1 MDARENC
8 NATLPKDQVGKVFSV
23 FVYGT
28 RRCLICER
36 LFTHDASR
44 EHCDVPCVPAVPD
57 QWLLKESSVLILH
70 LSTGA

>member
-1 MDARENC
+1 MGAQENC
-8 NATLPKDQVGKVFSV
+8 TAVFRTDTVGKLFSV

-28 RRCLICER
+28 RRCLVCER

-57 QWLLKESSVLILH
+57 QWLLKDSRPLILP